1 MSFFDQVCP
10 FRFESR
16 LDSIIADLHLP
27 IFVHIMAYRRKRN
40 PINMVNPIF
49 IVVIIIAAVA
59 TIFGLSQGSTWFL
72 QANKADEVDL
82 SLIHI

>member
-27 IFVHIMAYRRKRN
+27 ILFTCFSMLFKGFYIKIDQQSNKKWAPGKK
-40 PINMVNPIF
+40 
-49 IVVIIIAAVA
+49 VVS
-59 TIFGLSQGSTWFL
+59 G
-72 QANKADEVDL
+72 
-82 SLIHI
+82 